1 MNAEEIQRDIDEN
14 DASIALL
21 KKDLELPGLSK
32 EGFYAI
38 ANQISWYENNIGYL
52 STINL

>member
-1 MNAEEIQRDIDEN
+1 MNAEEIQRDIEDNE
-14 DASIALL
+14 ASIALL

-38 ANQISWYENNIGYL
+38 ANQISWYEVNIGYL
-52 STINL
+52 YTMNA